1 MRNLFRKIPTTAVPI
16 YLPEIL
22 RAVIKASD
30 QDAVDH
36 FEKRLAV
43 WLGVSE
49 VVLVNKGTTAL
60 YLILKA
66 LKRLHPHR
74 DEVIYPDYTVPTL
87 KLAFDQLELKTR
99 VCDISRTT
107 FNMDPRSLSEEITG
121 KTLAVLPVHMFGF
134 PMALDEV
141 FNIAGDDIAVIEDAC
156 QAPGAKINGK
166 LAGSIAPSSIFS
178 LCKGKN
184 FSVYSGGFAAF
195 NDIELAGFVR
205 AERDKLPEAKSGLK
219 MVVLI
224 TLFALAMRPGVYGP
238 LYPFIK
244 RFKSEEVHQ
253 HFDALKFTSIQAALG
268 DILLD
273 KLEMINAQRRTN
285 GLYLYEKLKDCSHI
299 LIPEIIDGA
308 DPVFN
313 HFPVVFLN
321 ENDLKRAQSRLWEK
335 GIDTARM
342 YMRPNHHIYDLG
354 YPSDAFP
361 DSILIAKGL
370 ITLPSHPYMNQRDL
384 GIISDIILNP

>member
-16 YLPEIL
+16 YLPEVL

-141 FNIAGDDIAVIEDAC
+141 FNIAGEDIAVIEDAC
-156 QAPGAKINGK
+156 QAPGARINGEFVG
-166 LAGSIAPSSIFS
+166 AIAPSSIFS

-184 FSVYSGGFAAF
+184 FSTYSGGFAAF

-253 HFDALKFTSIQAALG
+253 HFDAVKFTSIQAALG

-285 GLYLYEKLKDCSHI
+285 GLYLYEKLKDCGHI